1 MGDKRQRKRR
11 SMLTGLLCLLLAAGL
26 FQYAPAVQAEE
37 NADGVYLLVGY
48 DRQNGAA
55 QARSDTM
62 ILCRFDKQTQRLVLV
77 SLLRDLYLPIPGYG
91 NNRLNAAYA
100 YGGAQL
106 LKETVEKNFGISID
120 GCIEVDFSQFARIID
135 LLGGAELELREDEAA
150 LISRETGT
158 RLQPG
163 LQRLTGVQALCYAR
177 IRSLD
182 ADGDFSRTARQRK
195 LLGALWGSY
204 KDCSFP
210 RLIRVMG
217 TLVPMLRTDLES
229 GALLDTAVDVFPCL
243 KQMELCGYSIPRQEC
258 CRDQV
263 VDGMAVLTTDL
274 ESAGKMLRSYLYQ
287 NEKE

>member
-1 MGDKRQRKRR
+1 MGDKRQRKGRCL
-11 SMLTGLLCLLLAAGL
+11 LTGFLCLLLAAGL
-26 FQYAPAVQAEE
+26 FHYAPAAGAEE

-48 DRQNGAA
+48 DRQNGLA

-135 LLGGAELELREDEAA
+135 LLGGAQLELREDEAA

-158 RLQPG
+158 QIQPG
-163 LQRLTGVQALCYAR
+163 IQRLTGAQALCYAR

-195 LLGALWGSY
+195 LLGALWESY

-229 GALLDTAVDVFPCL
+229 GVLLETAVDVFPCL
-243 KQMELCGYSIPRQEC
+243 KQMELCGYSIPNQEC

-263 VDGMAVLTTDL
+263 VDGMAVLTTDM
-274 ESAGKMLRSYLYQ
+274 ESAGKMLRSYLYP